1 MGAIFVEKDK
11 VLYDKDG
18 DQIDLEV
25 IYGVYP
31 DRARLL
37 RFFHQFT
44 KYTDDEI
51 PGIVDYII
59 ENIHPND
66 YDLKKRREMQNQI
79 EEAFGIKP
87 LNVSAGSGRDGMVM
101 IAWIIGAIYC
111 VYGVF
116 RIVTFNPA
124 NINSFAALI
133 SGAAGVLMIPCV
145 VLAWIATIL
154 AFVGWLKSYSGPT
167 LASAIVFTLAT
178 LSALVLAFWV
188 LLPATILS
196 YIGYSNLKKA

>member
-1 MGAIFVEKDK
+1 MTQDK
-11 VLYDKDG
+11 VYYDKDG
-18 DQIDLEV
+18 DEIDLGV

-44 KYTDDEI
+44 NYSADEI
-51 PGIVDYII
+51 PTIVDYVI
-59 ENIHPND
+59 ENVHPND
-66 YDLKKRREMQNQI
+66 YDLRKRRDMQNQI

-87 LNVSAGSGRDGMVM
+87 VNVTAGSGRDGMLMV
-101 IAWIIGAIYC
+101 AWIIGAIYC

-116 RIVTFNPA
+116 RIVTFSPA
-124 NINSFAALI
+124 NINSLAALI
-133 SGAAGVLMIPCV
+133 SGATVVLMIPCV

-154 AFVGWLKSYSGPT
+154 AFIGWFKSFSG
-167 LASAIVFTLAT
+167 LALAAAIVFTFAT

-196 YIGYSNLKKA
+196 YIGYSNLKKHS